1 MFDIGWSELMVIAA
15 VALIAIGPKELP
27 GTLRMIGQ
35 WMAKARRLAADFQGQ
50 FQEAMR
56 EAEVVEMK
64 QQFDDLSRTADSFNA
79 TKMIGDLNKNVED
92 ALKVDPASPSAPVT
106 PVTGEAIATPDP
118 NAPNPNPPEPDALT
132 TEPAPSVATDVSGKP
147 S

>member
-1 MFDIGWSELMVIAA
+1 MFDIGWSELVVIAA

-35 WMAKARRLAADFQGQ
+35 WMGKARRMAADFQGQ

-56 EAEVVEMK
+56 EAEVAEMK
-64 QQFDDLSRTADSFNA
+64 QQFDDLAKTADNFNA

-92 ALKVDPASPSAPVT
+92 ALKLDPASPSAPVT
-106 PVTGEAIATPDP
+106 PVEGEPVALPDP
-118 NAPNPNPPEPDALT
+118 NAPLMTPLAITPPAVEP
-132 TEPAPSVATDVSGKP
+132 PPSIAPDVSGKP

>member
-56 EAEVVEMK
+56 EAEVAEMK
-64 QQFDDLSRTADSFNA
+64 QQFDDLSKTADSFNA
-79 TKMIGDLNKNVED
+79 TKMIGDLNKSVDD
-92 ALKVDPASPSAPVT
+92 ALKIDPASPSAPIP
-106 PVTGEAIATPDP
+106 PVTDETVATPDP
-118 NAPNPNPPEPDALT
+118 NAPNPNPPESAALT
-132 TEPAPSVATDVSGKP
+132 VEPAPSVATDVSGKP